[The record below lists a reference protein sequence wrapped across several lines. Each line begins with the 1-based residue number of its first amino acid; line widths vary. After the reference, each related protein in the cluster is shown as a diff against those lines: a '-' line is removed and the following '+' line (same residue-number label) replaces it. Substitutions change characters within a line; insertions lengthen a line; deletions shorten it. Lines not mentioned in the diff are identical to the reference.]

1 MKTPLFLN
9 PLADVE
15 KSVNRLPHWEQPGR
29 CYFVT
34 FRMAD
39 SIPAELRSQ
48 WSQERAVWKA
58 AHPEPHSPEE
68 TAEYQQLFTARIER
82 WLDAGH
88 GFCALR
94 RLDCRDIVVNGLRH
108 FDGQRYDLHAWVV
121 MPNHVHVLLS
131 LEESSQLGKVV
142 SSWKSYTANEL
153 NKVLDAQGAFWQ
165 EDYFDRMIRDA
176 DHFVRCVRYIRRNPA
191 KAGLNANDY
200 SHGEDELA
208 RRWAPAG
215 EERAH

>member
-9 PLADVE
+9 PRAEVE
-15 KSVNRLPHWEQPGR
+15 KSANRLPHWEQPGR

-39 SIPAELRSQ
+39 SIPAHLLAQ
-48 WSQERAVWKA
+48 WTEERAVWLA

-68 TAEYQQLFTARIER
+68 TAEYQQIFTARIER

-88 GFCALR
+88 GCCALR
-94 RLDCRDIVVNGLRH
+94 RTDCRDIVVSGLRY
-108 FDGQRYDLHAWVV
+108 FDAQRYYLHAWVV

-131 LEESSQLGKVV
+131 LEENSQLGKVV
-142 SSWKSYTANEL
+142 SSWKSYTAKEL
-153 NKVLDAQGAFWQ
+153 NKLLGAQGAFWQ

-176 DHFVRCVRYIRRNPA
+176 DHFARCVRYIRRNPA
-191 KAGLNANDY
+191 KAGLKAD
-200 SHGEDELA
+200 SFAHGEDDLA
-208 RRWAPAG
+208 RRWAPPG
-215 EERAH
+215 EGAS